1 MQWSPLRLVY
11 PFTWTATISGVH
23 LDFLKDSKTS
33 MAVTLPINKA
43 RLRSSV
49 VWTGLRSIRWTYS
62 AHGAP
67 IRLTFTTNF
76 VYFMR
81 SLHIPCKGHAS
92 GKSAAGSSFSA
103 GSHLIDLESLDV
115 FSLEALGAFDH
126 RELYGLAFLQ
136 TAKSVCL
143 NR

>member
-1 MQWSPLRLVY
+1 MYQAPNGFKHFGLTLRDTVEPAALIY

-23 LDFLKDSKTS
+23 LDLWKDSKTS

-43 RLRSSV
+43 RLRASV

-81 SLHIPCKGHAS
+81 SLHGFPEKGRLRKK
-92 GKSAAGSSFSA
+92 GC
-103 GSHLIDLESLDV
+103 
-115 FSLEALGAFDH
+115 
-126 RELYGLAFLQ
+126 R
-136 TAKSVCL
+136 
-143 NR
+143 